1 MCAPRR
7 LNIRNSFQAI
17 NDTAQ
22 PLVKTANNTVHTVN
36 RKLKRSFFR
45 SRKRVIRYGLVGAN
59 IALLFGIASF
69 VISVRSGQGNSPV
82 TLSSS
87 ASVNEG
93 ISDPLDTLSSADI
106 AVHIAHL
113 VRLDETVA
121 VVNHAD
127 SQDDTLNIVPSDSQ
141 IVAKPQ
147 IVTTEL
153 KSKDDIII
161 HKVVDGESLANI
173 AENYGVTSDSIRWS
187 NDITSTSLV
196 SGVELKIPP
205 VDGIVYTIRSGDT
218 PEAIAIRF
226 RSDKDKIIAFNDAEI
241 AGLVEGEQIVIPE
254 GSVAPPRYSYSS
266 SASAVNFRAVYGA
279 ANGYDYGWC
288 TWHAANRR
296 AETGRPLPTN
306 LGNAITWYSRA
317 AGSGMGVGA
326 APQAGAVAWHNNIGG
341 LGHVAFVETV
351 NEDGSLLISDMNY
364 PSWGRVTYRT
374 VPASEY
380 GNYKFVY

>member
-1 MCAPRR
+1 MCQEI
-7 LNIRNSFQAI
+7 LNISNTPQAI
-17 NDTAQ
+17 NETAQ
-22 PLVKTANNTVHTVN
+22 PLVKTANNTVQIMN
-36 RKLKRSFFR
+36 RKFKRSLFR
-45 SRKRVIRYGLVGAN
+45 SKKRLIRYGLVGAN
-59 IALLFGIASF
+59 IALLFGIAAF
-69 VISVRSGQGNSPV
+69 VILVRSGQGNSPT

-87 ASVNEG
+87 ANAAQE

-113 VRLDETVA
+113 VRMDETVA

-147 IVTTEL
+147 IVTTQL
-153 KSKDDIII
+153 KSKADIAV
-161 HKVVDGESLANI
+161 HKVVEGESLSDI
-173 AENYGVTSDSIRWS
+173 AEAYGVTSDSIRWS
-187 NDITSTSLV
+187 NDITSSSLV
-196 SGVELKIPP
+196 AGVDIRIPP
-205 VDGIVYTIRSGDT
+205 VDGIVYTVRAGET
-218 PEAIAIRF
+218 PNTIATRF
-226 RSDKDKIIAFNDAEI
+226 RSDAAKIIAFNDAEI
-241 AGLVEGEQIVIPE
+241 TGLKEGEQIVIPE
-254 GSVAPPRYSYSS
+254 GSVAPVRSAYSS
-266 SASAVNFRAVYGA
+266 YASAINFRAVYGA

-296 AETGRPLPTN
+296 AETGHPLPTN

-341 LGHVAFVETV
+341 LGHVAYVEAV

-364 PSWGRVTYRT
+364 PIWGRATYRT
-374 VPASEY
+374 VPSSEY